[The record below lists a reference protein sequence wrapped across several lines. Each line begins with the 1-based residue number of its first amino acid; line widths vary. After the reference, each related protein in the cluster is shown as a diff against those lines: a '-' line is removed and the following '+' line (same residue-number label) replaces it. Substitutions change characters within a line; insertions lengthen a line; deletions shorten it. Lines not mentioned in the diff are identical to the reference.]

1 MMTLK
6 SAAIRASIAYRD
18 VRAIADEGSRRADA
32 EEMQER
38 AIAAARAAKAAA
50 EAARQCAHA
59 DQVEAWG
66 IAAKAA
72 GDAYNAASCVYGWSA
87 KFVGRKKG

>member
-1 MMTLK
+1 M
-6 SAAIRASIAYRD
+6 RASIALRD
-18 VRAIADEGSRRADA
+18 VHAIADDGSRRADV

-38 AIAAARAAKAAA
+38 AISAARAAKAAA
-50 EAARQCAHA
+50 EAARQCSQ
-59 DQVEAWG
+59 DEQVEAWG

-87 KFVGRKKG
+87 KFVGRKKA